1 MKFEIFKF
9 KKVTSTND
17 EAINLIKNK
26 KKEVGCIFS
35 KTQTK
40 GKGTKGKKW
49 ISEVGNLFGSF
60 FFPLEK
66 KYPPFNEFSII
77 NPIIVSDVIRKFC
90 KKNKVSLKWPNDVFV
105 NEKKIC
111 GILQEVIT
119 INKKRFLI
127 VGIGINIIS
136 SPDINGK
143 YETTNIFNETR
154 KKPNINKI
162 INLLIVSY
170 EKFFLKLNSY
180 NFNNYKVKAEL
191 MSTTRV

>member
-111 GILQEVIT
+111 GILQEVVT

-136 SPDINGK
+136 NPDINGK

>member
-26 KKEVGCIFS
+26 KKEEGWIFS

-111 GILQEVIT
+111 GILQEVVT

>member
-77 NPIIVSDVIRKFC
+77 NPIIVSDVIRKF
-90 KKNKVSLKWPNDVFV
+90 
-105 NEKKIC
+105 
-111 GILQEVIT
+111 
-119 INKKRFLI
+119 
-127 VGIGINIIS
+127 
-136 SPDINGK
+136 
-143 YETTNIFNETR
+143 
-154 KKPNINKI
+154 KPC
-162 INLLIVSY
+162 
-170 EKFFLKLNSY
+170 
-180 NFNNYKVKAEL
+180 
-191 MSTTRV
+191 